1 MVSVGVHTGM
11 GRGRPGAST
20 TCGLAGGRGRLARP
34 TKLRALSKLNAN
46 WRSVVEGAAYD
57 REVEGRVTGQAEL
70 SLEGDDR

>member
-1 MVSVGVHTGM
+1 M
-11 GRGRPGAST
+11 GRGRWCAST

-57 REVEGRVTGQAEL
+57 REIEGRVTGQAEL